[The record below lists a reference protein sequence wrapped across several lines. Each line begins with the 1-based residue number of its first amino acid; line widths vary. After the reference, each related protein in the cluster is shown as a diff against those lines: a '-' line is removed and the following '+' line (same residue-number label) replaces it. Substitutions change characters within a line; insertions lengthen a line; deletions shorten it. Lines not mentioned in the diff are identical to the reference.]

1 MIHLDSNLRM
11 TKSEVVE
18 FRRNMSRLM
27 RGDLTEAERK
37 SMSEKRKNM
46 ERVTRMVLSK
56 NGGKNP
62 ILGY

>member
-1 MIHLDSNLRM
+1 MIHIDSDPQM
-11 TKSEVVE
+11 TKGEVLA
-18 FRRNMSRLM
+18 FHRNMSRLM
-27 RGDLTEAERK
+27 RGDLTEVEKK